1 MASVKK
7 KKTRARAAMQDVR
20 TSVGKCWTNMLI
32 SHNDRK
38 NDALFYWISFMLFL
52 LTLFSSVIGS
62 LAITLAESQLALVG
76 IPIFIGCVGLSL
88 HWFQCTSARYWSPLP
103 HNLDNAHI
111 NLENESENII
121 DTF

>member
-1 MASVKK
+1 
-7 KKTRARAAMQDVR
+7 
-20 TSVGKCWTNMLI
+20 MLI

-52 LTLFSSVIGS
+52 LTLFCSLIAS
-62 LAITLAESQLALVG
+62 LAITLAESQWALLG
-76 IPIFIGCVGLSL
+76 IPIFIFCVALSL
-88 HWFQCTSARYWSPLP
+88 HWYQCSSVKYWSPLP

-111 NLENESENII
+111 NLENDSENVI